1 MCAFVR
7 SVVFTAVL
15 ALTTIVLGVL
25 AMPVMLLGRRA
36 ARGVIRLWAR
46 VVLWFLKALCGVS
59 HRIEGV
65 ENLPVERSMLAGNHQ
80 SMWETIVVFTLVPRP
95 AVVFK
100 KELLDVP
107 VYGWWGKRAGGFPI
121 DRDGG
126 ARSVRNLKKT
136 ARARSEDGDQIV
148 VFPEGTRGAVGE
160 RRPLLPG
167 VAAVYLSI
175 DAPCTPF
182 VHDSGRFWRHPGLLK
197 WPGVITLR
205 ILPPIPAGLTRKE
218 FMRRLE
224 AAFETSRPDL
234 TAVEHE

>member
-1 MCAFVR
+1 MAYAR
-7 SVVFTAVL
+7 SILFMTLL
-15 ALTTIVLGVL
+15 ALTTVVLGIIASP
-25 AMPVMLLGRRA
+25 AMLFGRRA
-36 ARGVIRLWAR
+36 ARSVIRLWAILA
-46 VVLWFLKALCGVS
+46 LWFLKTLCGIS
-59 HRIEGV
+59 HRIEGA
-65 ENLPVERSMLAGNHQ
+65 EHLPVGRAMLAGNHQ

-107 VYGWWGKRAGGFPI
+107 VYGWWGKRGGGFPI

-126 ARSVRNLKKT
+126 ARSIRVLKKN
-136 ARARSEDGDQIV
+136 ARARSQDGDQIV
-148 VFPEGTRGAVGE
+148 VFPEGTRSSVGQ
-160 RRPLLPG
+160 RQPLLPG

-197 WPGVITLR
+197 TPGVITLR
-205 ILPPIPAGLTRKE
+205 ILPPIPAGLSRKE

-224 AAFETSRPDL
+224 EAFDASRPDL
-234 TAVEHE
+234 IDAAAE